1 MTGRGWF
8 SKTFGV
14 MAWSTAKSSSL
25 AANHGRDGS
34 FCSGRDL
41 ARACQVS
48 HYRLTQI
55 LNLSCL
61 APDIQEQLLHLARYS
76 KGRAPFTE
84 REVRPIA
91 GEPDWDKQ
99 RTLFAKLI
107 DQNDRTH

>member
-1 MTGRGWF
+1 M
-8 SKTFGV
+8 
-14 MAWSTAKSSSL
+14 
-25 AANHGRDGS
+25 
-34 FCSGRDL
+34 
-41 ARACQVS
+41 S